1 MKITKVVSNFI
12 RHTAKETQH
21 GFTLV
26 ELLIV
31 IAIIGILTT
40 IVIINVS
47 SAGPTARDGRRR
59 TDIKSIQSAVE
70 QFYSETH
77 KFPGDITTVL
87 VAGDYLPAT
96 PLDPK
101 TNAAYAFEENPAS
114 CTTDCTA
121 YCTYAQLEK
130 NPGSGEG
137 NYRKSDSSAYYY
149 IVCSS
154 HTYLLTCT
162 GAGGACAGANA
173 WVAL

>member
-1 MKITKVVSNFI
+1 MKITKTVSNFL
-12 RHTAKETQH
+12 RLTAKETQH

-31 IAIIGILTT
+31 IAIIGILTA

-47 SAGPTARDGRRR
+47 SAGPTARDGRRK

-77 KFPGDITTVL
+77 KFPRDIATDL

-96 PLDPK
+96 PLDPQ
-101 TNAAYAFEENPAS
+101 TNAAYAFEENPAG
-114 CTTDCTA
+114 CTTNCTA

-130 NPGSGEG
+130 NPGVGEG
-137 NYRKSDSSAYYY
+137 NYKTTSGTTYYY
-149 IVCSS
+149 YLVCSS
-154 HTYLLTCT
+154 NSFLTT
-162 GAGGACAGANA
+162 FITANS
-173 WVAL
+173 WGSVT